1 MDVTADGVGKSRGT
15 RGGARAVADLLPLA
29 LTLRG
34 EELLLRDVQ
43 RECFPE
49 TEAAPGEHADE
60 T

>member
-1 MDVTADGVGKSRGT
+1 M
-15 RGGARAVADLLPLA
+15 LPLA

-43 RECFPE
+43 RECFLE
-49 TEAAPGEHADE
+49 TEAAPGEDADK